1 MSICSGPEFAG
12 LKAGATAAAAP
23 AEAAGCEAV
32 AVPALVGCGATGVCG
47 SGSRMSAPSPRPK
60 AFLGIGNYLLCKLR
74 VSFGT
79 LTMYIIENN
88 RFTKTRS
95 LGKTNIPR
103 NQALEDLRSKEAAQI
118 RRYLARKTGPL
129 VVHRQENAFN
139 LQAGIQG
146 APDPHQGVQKFRDA
160 LQSQ

>member
-47 SGSRMSAPSPRPK
+47 SGSRMS
-60 AFLGIGNYLLCKLR
+60 
-74 VSFGT
+74 
-79 LTMYIIENN
+79 
-88 RFTKTRS
+88 TRS

-139 LQAGIQG
+139 L
-146 APDPHQGVQKFRDA
+146 
-160 LQSQ
+160 

>member
-60 AFLGIGNYLLCKLR
+60 AFLGIGNYLLSELCIAL
-74 VSFGT
+74 SP
-79 LTMYIIENN
+79 LTMHIVENN
-88 RFTKTRS
+88 RFTEARS
-95 LGKTNIPR
+95 FCQAHIAWNH
-103 NQALEDLRSKEAAQI
+103 ALENLRSE
-118 RRYLARKTGPL
+118 KT
-129 VVHRQENAFN
+129 AK
-139 LQAGIQG
+139 IC
-146 APDPHQGVQKFRDA
+146 RD
-160 LQSQ
+160 LPR